1 MDNKLL
7 QARIKAFFVQFGSMI
22 AVALIGIISSPE
34 FKALV
39 TEHFGTGFAVGAGL
53 LFITG
58 LASHLANKMA
68 LKKLGARREDSD
80 VILI

>member
-1 MDNKLL
+1 MDNKLI
-7 QARIKAFFVQFGSMI
+7 QARIKAFFVQFGSMVL
-22 AVALIGIISSPE
+22 VAIVAIIQSPA
-34 FKALV
+34 FKDLV
-39 TEHFGTGFAVGAGL
+39 TEHFGASFIAGASL

-58 LASHLANKMA
+58 LASHIANKMA